1 MSEISRTELFLGFL
15 KIGLLG
21 FGGVAPWARYVIV
34 EDRRWLDER
43 EYASILG
50 IGQVL
55 PGPNTVNSAIIIG
68 DRFQGTGGAISA
80 VLGMLCMPIAI
91 LIGIA
96 VVYDRIESLPAVQA
110 AIGSGA
116 SAAAGLVIGTALKM
130 ARRLKPD
137 AAAIA
142 IGFAAFIS
150 VGLFQV
156 PMALAIAI
164 LGPLSIALV
173 WRRRR

>member
-1 MSEISRTELFLGFL
+1 MKAISRTELFLGFL

-21 FGGVAPWARYVIV
+21 FGGVAPWARHIIV
-34 EDRRWLDER
+34 EERRWLDER

-68 DRFQGTGGAISA
+68 DRFQGTAGAISA
-80 VLGMLCMPIAI
+80 VLGILCMPIAI

-110 AIGSGA
+110 AIAAGA

-130 ARRLKPD
+130 ARKLRPD
-137 AAAIA
+137 VAAIA
-142 IGFAAFIS
+142 IGLAAFVS
-150 VGLFQV
+150 VGLFQA
-156 PMALAIAI
+156 PMALAIAT

-173 WRRRR
+173 WWKRR

>member
-68 DRFQGTGGAISA
+68 DRFKGIGGAISA

-96 VVYDRIESLPAVQA
+96 VVYDRIE
-110 AIGSGA
+110 IGRA
-116 SAAAGLVIGTALKM
+116 HV
-130 ARRLKPD
+130 
-137 AAAIA
+137 
-142 IGFAAFIS
+142 
-150 VGLFQV
+150 
-156 PMALAIAI
+156 
-164 LGPLSIALV
+164 
-173 WRRRR
+173 